1 MTGQSSVISMWIPGL
16 PVGKGR
22 ARTAVATNRAGNVL
36 RSSKTGRVVVRH
48 YTPAKT
54 RAYEELVAQVGALAM
69 QGRAPLTCGVA
80 FGVDVVLPIP
90 KSWSKADKAAALAG
104 TRLATAKPDLSN
116 VVKAVEDGLNGV
128 VWGDDS
134 QIVRY
139 LPSQKRYGLE
149 PGVAVAVVLLGEGN

>member
-1 MTGQSSVISMWIPGL
+1 
-16 PVGKGR
+16 
-22 ARTAVATNRAGNVL
+22 
-36 RSSKTGRVVVRH
+36 
-48 YTPAKT
+48 
-54 RAYEELVAQVGALAM
+54 M

-90 KSWSKADKAAALAG
+90 KSWPKADKAAALAG
-104 TRLATAKPDLSN
+104 IKLATSKPDLSN

-149 PGVAVAVVLLGEGN
+149 PGVMVTVILLGGN